1 MSAGHV
7 ARGNPVWRGHR
18 PVVRTGLLV
27 IVAIVVAAAMLTTL
41 GSQALMAST
50 TCGRHP
56 VLVNLAASDDIGPAI
71 QRVAQYFNRL
81 HRVVGGRCA
90 EVQVT
95 EGQPAAAAAMID
107 GKQPLHGLPA
117 IDAWIPDSSLWIEL
131 ARSLPV
137 GAQVIQPTGIN
148 VARSPLMIAM
158 PRSVAAK
165 LPAFGNSIRWNF
177 LLPESAGGPPAADGV
192 QVQLPDPAQSS
203 AGLAAVIEME
213 RVLGTSQSARL
224 NFTQFAFGA
233 HVSAQYDNPAA
244 LTSLVS
250 LARPPIGAR
259 PVTVASEQSVVQ
271 YDLAHQGQPLAAR
284 YPADGSPE
292 LDYPYVLTTTNR
304 LKLQA
309 ARAFGKILSQQ
320 YAADVVRYAGFRSA
334 RGVPDQTPAS
344 FGLARQQLRLTELAI
359 PGLAQTTLQAWN
371 RVRIGI
377 RILALLDIS
386 GSMAQPAVPAGPT
399 REQEM
404 TSAAGEGLTLFTDS
418 TQMGLWEFASNLDGR
433 KPYKELVPL
442 GPLPAEIGLISRRQ
456 QIQQINQTLQPKL
469 GAPASMN
476 ETILAAYRYMVRTY
490 QPKEAN
496 SVLIMTG
503 GADDA
508 PGDIS
513 AGKLLNK
520 LRAIAGP
527 NRRVALIFN
536 VFGQSRNYAAI
547 KHLAKATGGAAFQ
560 ITDPAEIN
568 KIFFAAVGRDLAT
581 GPAG

>member
-1 MSAGHV
+1 MSAGQV
-7 ARGNPVWRGHR
+7 ERGKPARRGRR
-18 PVVRTGLLV
+18 PAVRTGLLV
-27 IVAIVVAAAMLTTL
+27 TVAIVVAAAVMTTL
-41 GSQALMAST
+41 GSQAIMAST

-71 QRVAQYFNRL
+71 QRVAQHFNRL
-81 HRVVGGRCA
+81 HRLVGGRCA
-90 EVQVT
+90 VVQVT
-95 EGQPAAAAAMID
+95 EYQSAAAAAMID

-117 IDAWIPDSSLWIEL
+117 FTAWIPDSSLWIEL
-131 ARSLPV
+131 ARGMPV
-137 GAQVIQPTGIN
+137 GAQMIQPTGIN

-158 PRSVAAK
+158 PRSVAAR

-177 LLPESAGGPPAADGV
+177 LLPQSAGGPPAADSV
-192 QVQLPDPAQSS
+192 QVQLPDPAQSA
-203 AGLAAVIEME
+203 AGLAAVIEMG

-233 HVSAQYDNPAA
+233 HVTAQYDNPAA

-250 LARPPIGAR
+250 LARPPIGER

-271 YDLAHQGQPLAAR
+271 YDLAHQAQPLAAR
-284 YPADGSPE
+284 YPADGTPE
-292 LDYPYVLTTTNR
+292 LDYPYVLTTANR
-304 LKLQA
+304 LQRQA
-309 ARAFGKILSQQ
+309 AMEFGKVLSQP
-320 YAADVVRYAGFRSA
+320 YAADVVRFAGFRSA
-334 RGVPDQTPAS
+334 RGVPDQVPAS
-344 FGLARQQLRLTELAI
+344 FGLARQKLRLTELAI

-386 GSMAQPAVPAGPT
+386 GSMAQPAGPGGPT
-399 REQEM
+399 REAEM
-404 TSAAGEGLTLFTDS
+404 TSAAGEGLMLFTDS
-418 TQMGLWEFASNLDGR
+418 TQMGLWEFASNLDGS

-456 QIQQINQTLQPKL
+456 QIQQINQTLRPKP
-469 GAPASMN
+469 GAAASMN
-476 ETILAAYRYMVRTY
+476 KTILAAYRYMVRTY

-508 PGDIS
+508 VGDIP
-513 AGKLLNK
+513 AAKLLKK
-520 LRAIAGP
+520 LRAMAGP
-527 NRRVALIFN
+527 NRRVALIFI
-536 VFGQSRNYAAI
+536 VFGQSSHYAAI

>member
-7 ARGNPVWRGHR
+7 GRGNPARQDQR
-18 PVVRTGLLV
+18 RSVRTGVLV
-27 IVAIVVAAAMLTTL
+27 TVAIVIAAVVMTAL
-41 GSQALMAST
+41 GSQAILAST

-56 VLVNLAASDDIGPAI
+56 VLVNIAASDDIGPAI
-71 QRVAQYFNRL
+71 QRVARYFNRL
-81 HRVVGGRCA
+81 HRLVDGRCA

-95 EGQPAAAAAMID
+95 EDQPATAAAMVD
-107 GKQPLHGLPA
+107 GRESLHGLPA

-131 ARSLPV
+131 ARSFPV

-148 VARSPLMIAM
+148 VARSPLMIVM
-158 PRSVAAK
+158 PRSVAAR
-165 LPAFGNSIRWNF
+165 LPAFGRSIGWNF

-213 RVLGTSQSARL
+213 RILGTSQAARV
-224 NFTQFAFGA
+224 NFTRFVFGA
-233 HVSAQYDNPAA
+233 QVTGQYDNPA
-244 LTSLVS
+244 S
-250 LARPPIGAR
+250 LASLASLAGPPMGER

-304 LKLQA
+304 LRLQA
-309 ARAFGKILSQQ
+309 AREFGKVLSQP
-320 YAADVVRYAGFRSA
+320 YTADTVRYAGFRSA
-334 RGVPDQTPAS
+334 RGVPDQEPGS
-344 FGLARQQLRLTELAI
+344 FGLAGQQLRLAELAN
-359 PGLAQTTLQAWN
+359 PGLAQITLQAWS

-404 TSAAGEGLTLFTDS
+404 TSAAAEGLSLFTDS
-418 TQMGLWEFASNLDGR
+418 TQMGLWEFASNLDGS

-456 QIQQINQTLQPKL
+456 QIEQVNQTLQPKP
-469 GAPASMN
+469 GTTATMGKS
-476 ETILAAYRYMVRTY
+476 ILAAYRYMVRTY

-508 PGDIS
+508 LGDIS
-513 AGKLLNK
+513 AARLLKK
-520 LRAIAGP
+520 LRAITGP

-536 VFGQSRNYAAI
+536 VFGQSSHYAAI
-547 KHLAKATGGAAFQ
+547 RHLAQATGGAAFQ

-568 KIFFAAVGRDLAT
+568 KVFFAAVGRDLA
-581 GPAG
+581 G